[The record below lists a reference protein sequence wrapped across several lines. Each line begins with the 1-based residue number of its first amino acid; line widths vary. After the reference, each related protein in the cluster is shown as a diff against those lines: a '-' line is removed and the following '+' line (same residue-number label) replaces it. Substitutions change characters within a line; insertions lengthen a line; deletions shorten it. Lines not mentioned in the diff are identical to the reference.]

1 MLQEMVLT
9 DHSESFEPWQ
19 SPTSEIDVFMQFIMF
34 NVTNPDDVKDG
45 AKPVLEEVGP
55 FSYK

>member
-1 MLQEMVLT
+1 MVPT

-19 SPTSEIDVFMQFIMF
+19 SPTSKFDVFMQFIMF
-34 NVTNPDDVKDG
+34 NVMNTDEVKIG
-45 AKPVLEEVGP
+45 AKAILEEVGP

>member
-1 MLQEMVLT
+1 MVLT

-19 SPTSEIDVFMQFIMF
+19 SPTSKVDVFMQFIMF
-34 NVTNPDDVKDG
+34 NVTNPDEVKNG